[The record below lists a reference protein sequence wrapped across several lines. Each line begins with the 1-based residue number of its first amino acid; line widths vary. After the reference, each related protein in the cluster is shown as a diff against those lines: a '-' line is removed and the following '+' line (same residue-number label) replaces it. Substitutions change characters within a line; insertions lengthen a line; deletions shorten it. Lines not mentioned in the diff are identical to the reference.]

1 LIFFQFT
8 GKDLKCLFSLL
19 LYFSWNEGT
28 DDNLYLN
35 IYVLTSFKEML
46 WPIQFIKGARPG
58 FKRPTQVTSDS
69 AEKRFKY
76 KKEKRSERIFN
87 AKWCE
92 GRPWLKY
99 DRDENVMTCTICTK
113 CGKRGESGNLKNKHL
128 FITGCNNFRSSAVSD
143 HAQYM

>member
-1 LIFFQFT
+1 MENCLQAMTLISKKKRFYFCNRLFIYFTIIKIFYPFWILIFFQFT

-19 LYFSWNEGT
+19 LYFSRNEGT

-46 WPIQFIKGARPG
+46 WPIQFIKGACPG

-76 KKEKRSERIFN
+76 EKEKRSERIFN

-92 GRPWLKY
+92 GRP
-99 DRDENVMTCTICTK
+99 
-113 CGKRGESGNLKNKHL
+113 
-128 FITGCNNFRSSAVSD
+128 
-143 HAQYM
+143 